1 MGIAEKID
9 GAKRINWPAESLS
22 KAEIKTIVDLAQIS
36 AQIERRRIDMG
47 MNQKEFAEFLGVTQ
61 GMVSKWESQ
70 EYNFT
75 VRALNEIGQKVGL
88 SFRISSEQ
96 NRTGTYFNIVRW
108 SEEKPVRKDKMNIPK
123 VDYSAGEGI
132 A

>member
-1 MGIAEKID
+1 MGIAEKMA
-9 GAKRINWPAESLS
+9 GAKRINWPAESFS

-47 MNQKEFAEFLGVTQ
+47 MNQKEFAVFLGVTQ

-88 SFRISSEQ
+88 GFHISVEQ
-96 NRTGTYFNIVRW
+96 DRGMTDYNIIRW
-108 SEEKPVRKDKMNIPK
+108 GEEKPARKDKMNIPK
-123 VDYSAGEGI
+123 IDFSAGKGI